1 MKKSIYIN
9 VLGICGSPREGNSQ
23 YLLKE
28 ALSAAQGVDPKK
40 VRISEYSF
48 KGKHFSP
55 CIGCFKCDEKKH
67 LGECVIKDDFQD
79 LRDQWISSNAII
91 YSVPVYHL
99 SIPGQLK
106 CFIDRLG
113 NTINRYYRL
122 TSPRFLKVIGA
133 IAQGSHFGAGQELT
147 ISFLILHS
155 VLKNCIP
162 VSGDG
167 WESYLGGCG
176 WTKNDRGRDAIKRL
190 YEEKET
196 DATVAINSSR
206 SLGRRG
212 AELALIIKNGGL
224 QMKEFLSKDPSYRP
238 FIEKILT

>member
-23 YLLKE
+23 YLLRE
-28 ALSAAQGVDPKK
+28 ALSAAQGVDSKK
-40 VRISEYSF
+40 VRITEYSF
-48 KGKHFSP
+48 KGKKFSP
-55 CIGCFKCDEKKH
+55 CIGCFKCSEEKH
-67 LGECVIKDDFQD
+67 LGECIFRDDFPE
-79 LRDQWISSNAII
+79 LRDQWVDSDVIL

-113 NTINRYYRL
+113 NTLNKYYEAR
-122 TSPRFLKVIGA
+122 SPRLLKVVGA

-147 ISFLILHS
+147 INFLILHA

-162 VSGDG
+162 ISGDG

-176 WTKNDRGRDAIKRL
+176 WTKNDNDKEAIKKL
-190 YEEKET
+190 YENKEM
-196 DATVAINSSR
+196 DATVAVDSSR
-206 SLGRRG
+206 SLGKRG
-212 AELALIIKNGGL
+212 VELAFLIKNGG
-224 QMKEFLSKDPSYRP
+224 KF
-238 FIEKILT
+238 F

>member
-1 MKKSIYIN
+1 MKKSIYISI
-9 VLGICGSPREGNSQ
+9 LGICGSPREGNSQ

-67 LGECVIKDDFQD
+67 MGECVIKDDFQD

-113 NTINRYYRL
+113 NTVNRYYRL
-122 TSPRFLKVIGA
+122 ASPRFLKVVGA
-133 IAQGSHFGAGQELT
+133 IAQGIHFSGGQELAV
-147 ISFLILHS
+147 SFLIQHA

-162 VSGDG
+162 ISGDG

-176 WTKNDRGRDAIKRL
+176 WTKNQRGKDAIRRL
-190 YEEKET
+190 YQDGEI
-196 DATVAINSSR
+196 DAVVAVNGSR
-206 SLGRRG
+206 SLGRRV
-212 AELALIIKNGGL
+212 AELSLVLKEGGSQL
-224 QMKEFLSKDPSYRP
+224 KKVLSKDPCYRP
-238 FIEKILT
+238 FIEII